1 MSRRTVPL
9 PADARA
15 ATVARRAVEPV
26 VSGLPPD
33 RRADVLLMTTELV
46 TNAFRHGSPPIT
58 LTIDAQ
64 AGSLRVEVEDAG
76 DGRPARSP
84 EPNPAGGWGLLLVEE
99 AADRWGVV
107 DGSTNVWFEVDLGG

>member
-15 ATVARRAVEPV
+15 ATVARRAIEPAV
-26 VSGLPPD
+26 RALDPE
-33 RRADVLLMTTELV
+33 RRADVLLLTSELV

-58 LTIDAQ
+58 LTIDSQ
-64 AGSLRVEVEDAG
+64 AGCLRVEVEDVG
-76 DGRPARSP
+76 DGRPARRP
-84 EPNPAGGWGLLLVEE
+84 DPGPAGGWGLLLVEE

>member
-15 ATVARRAVEPV
+15 ATVARRALERAVR
-26 VSGLPPD
+26 GLDPD
-33 RRADVLLMTTELV
+33 RRADVLLLTTELV

-58 LTIDAQ
+58 LTIDAED
-64 AGSLRVEVEDAG
+64 GTLRVEVEDAG
-76 DGRPARSP
+76 GGRPARQP
-84 EPNPAGGWGLLLVEE
+84 EPGPAGGWGLLLVEE

-107 DGSTNVWFEVDLGG
+107 DGSTNVWFEVDLG

>member
-1 MSRRTVPL
+1 MTRRTLRL

-15 ATVARRAVEPV
+15 AKEARRLVEPAV
-26 VSGLPPD
+26 RDLPPD
-33 RRADVLLMTTELV
+33 RRADVLLLTTELV

-58 LTIDAQ
+58 LTIDRQRTAV
-64 AGSLRVEVEDAG
+64 RVEVEDAG

-84 EPNPAGGWGLLLVEE
+84 DPGPAGGWGLLLVEE

-107 DGSTNVWFEVDLGG
+107 DGSTNVWFEVDL